1 MKNRQN
7 PGAFVGLFSISLMH
21 SDFIELFL
29 RLPMGDNII
38 NKDDINLLVE
48 EYANMHILGRR
59 CSNSSYNYKLK
70 INNASLY
77 NKFINYRYD
86 LKFTMK
92 IKGN

>member
-7 PGAFVGLFSISLMH
+7 PGAFAGLFSISLMH

-48 EYANMHILGRR
+48 E
-59 CSNSSYNYKLK
+59 
-70 INNASLY
+70 
-77 NKFINYRYD
+77 
-86 LKFTMK
+86 
-92 IKGN
+92 